1 MIKDYLPDLYSLDS
15 DDFSDNYT
23 ILIANIKGQP
33 TALII
38 PINSIVGRGP
48 SGNISGLSATDVRT
62 ILNVENGA
70 DVTDAVNVASSI
82 HAINL
87 KSVLVNDDELAIIDS
102 ESSNSLKKLTW
113 DILKTNITSNLG
125 QSIHAINLKSV
136 LVNDDEL
143 AIIDSESSNSL
154 KKLTWDILKTNI
166 TSFYSSVVST
176 LSNKT
181 FTNTRYVY
189 FDNGNSGASK
199 VIDYAT
205 GAHQKVTITQSCS
218 LSFSNWPTSG
228 VLGELILELT
238 AGGAY
243 TITWPTIHWIRSI
256 DGSTTTNFSESGV
269 TLQESGTDWCFFWS
283 RDGGTTIYGKVVR

>member
-113 DILKTNITSNLG
+113 DILKTNITS
-125 QSIHAINLKSV
+125 
-136 LVNDDEL
+136 
-143 AIIDSESSNSL
+143 
-154 KKLTWDILKTNI
+154 
-166 TSFYSSVVST
+166 FYSSAVST